1 MKTEDAH
8 KIAGTAL
15 DRLVAALDAG
25 QSDVLRTYLATMG
38 KFWRYSWG
46 NQLLIA
52 MQRPEAT
59 HVAGY
64 RTWQSLGRQ
73 VKKGEKGTMIL
84 APVVYHNRREPD
96 REQHDDGAELKPADK
111 PTETLMGFRAAYVF
125 DILQTEGRPLAELDR
140 VAGEPRDY
148 LDRLKQLVT
157 ERGIT
162 LAYSDQLGGAHGVSQ
177 GGRIVLRTGMTP
189 AEEFEV
195 LSHETAHE
203 ALHQDD
209 PTSPASK
216 TVRETEAEAVAYVV
230 CQAIGL
236 DTGTACS
243 DYIQIWRGNRDTL
256 AASLERIQRTAAL
269 IIEGIQAATSAPL
282 RAAA

>member
-1 MKTEDAH
+1 MKTEDAQ

-15 DRLVAALDAG
+15 DRLAAALEAG
-25 QSDVLRTYLATMG
+25 QSEDLRAYLATMG

-73 VKKGEKGTMIL
+73 VKKGEKGAMIL
-84 APVVYHNRREPD
+84 APVVYDNRREAG
-96 REQHDDGAELKPADK
+96 REQHGDGTEHESADK

-125 DILQTEGRPLAELDR
+125 DIVQTEGRPLAQLDR

-162 LAYSDQLGGAHGVSQ
+162 LAYSDQLDGAHGVSQ

-209 PTSPASK
+209 PANPASK

-243 DYIQIWRGNRDTL
+243 DYIQIWQGNRDTL
-256 AASLERIQRTAAL
+256 AASLERIQRTAAT
-269 IIEGIQAATSAPL
+269 IIEGIQVTEPL
-282 RAAA
+282 PQRAAA